1 MIIKV
6 DGNNIS
12 DYKRGIASVHY
23 SAYSKNHF
31 TSCFSEEKL
40 EKYYQYLVES
50 SDLSF
55 VLDLGDG
62 VEGFV
67 ISGRSVGVGV
77 QKFIQDESK
86 YLWTV
91 FLKHPYFLYEKVIS
105 KLKTKFSSPDTGGI
119 SVPFRLMSI
128 AVNPN
133 NQSKGVGAELIEYL
147 EASLPNSEGG
157 LYGLSVRKSNKRAV
171 EFYFRH
177 GFKVQKV
184 TRDSQYLYKELN
196 DE

>member
-86 YLWTV
+86 YLWYCSTMA
-91 FLKHPYFLYEKVIS
+91 KVIS
-105 KLKTKFSSPDTGGI
+105 TFSLIMTSAIESLRMIIFANESSYKLISFS
-119 SVPFRLMSI
+119 LNSI
-128 AVNPN
+128 YNCKYN
-133 NQSKGVGAELIEYL
+133 
-147 EASLPNSEGG
+147 
-157 LYGLSVRKSNKRAV
+157 
-171 EFYFRH
+171 
-177 GFKVQKV
+177 
-184 TRDSQYLYKELN
+184 T
-196 DE
+196 